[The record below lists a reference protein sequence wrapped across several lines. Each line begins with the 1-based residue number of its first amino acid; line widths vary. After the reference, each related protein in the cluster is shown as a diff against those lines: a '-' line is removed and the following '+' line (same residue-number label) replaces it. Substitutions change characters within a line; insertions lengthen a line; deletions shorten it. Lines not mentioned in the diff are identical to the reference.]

1 MHRRSCMPRR
11 TTAACGAPRTAAGT
25 VRRGLTGR
33 FISDVTVDP
42 VKRHVAVGRDK
53 HRSLPQRQRRP
64 NLEAAAQ
71 AQDRSVSVV
80 AIAPSNRRFV
90 YAGTYD
96 RGLYRSWNGGR
107 TWSRPDLRQLDTVT
121 AIAVHPRRPR
131 TLWVAAGGYVLRS
144 A

>member
-25 VRRGLTGR
+25 GSRRGLTGR

-42 VKRHVAVGRDK
+42 VKRHVVWAATSTGLYRSGNDGRTWK
-53 HRSLPQRQRRP
+53 RR
-64 NLEAAAQ
+64 LKL
-71 AQDRSVSVV
+71 DRSVSVV

-96 RGLYRSWNGGR
+96 RGS
-107 TWSRPDLRQLDTVT
+107 T
-121 AIAVHPRRPR
+121 AHG
-131 TLWVAAGGYVLRS
+131 TAAGRGAGPIS
-144 A
+144 DNSTP